1 VKKENKYSKGIPGTA
16 ARQVKDCPG
25 GSDSAAEKIELENQ
39 VQLEVNSSLINVSMG
54 TFSWHST
61 GSCSDAE
68 MPEFFRKHG
77 YFVVYGEK
85 KMADYDVGVIG
96 LGVMGRNL
104 ALNLE
109 RNGYGVAGFDLSEEK
124 RGDFQRNTEG
134 KKARTVSSLREL
146 ADNLTSPR
154 KVLLMVPA
162 GDPVDS
168 VIQELLG
175 VFSKD
180 DIIIDGG
187 NSFFKDTSRRFDQ
200 VQAAGLRFIGTG
212 VSGGEEGALWGP
224 AIMPGG
230 SPEAWHEV
238 REMLQAIS
246 AKADDGAACCQWIG
260 KGGAGHFVKMVH
272 NGIEYGDMQMI
283 CEAYYLMEQALG
295 INPAEMHK
303 IFTDWNQGELKSYLI
318 EITGHIL
325 ANTDPETGKPMVDV
339 ILDTAGQKGT
349 GKWTSQIALDLGI
362 PAPTIAEAVFARTL
376 SAIKEERVRA
386 SAILQ
391 GPERLS
397 GDEDKAEMVELIR
410 KALYA
415 SKICSYA
422 QGFQMMK
429 AASEEFGF
437 DLDFGSISSI
447 WREGCIIRAG
457 FLNDIKAAFDK
468 NPQLDNLLLDPYFS
482 KAVMDNQDAWR
493 KVVSF
498 AVERGIP
505 VPAFSSALSYYD
517 SYRSARLPANLLQ
530 GQRDFFGAHTYE
542 RVDRPRK
549 EFFHTEWK
557 TF

>member
-1 VKKENKYSKGIPGTA
+1 
-16 ARQVKDCPG
+16 
-25 GSDSAAEKIELENQ
+25 
-39 VQLEVNSSLINVSMG
+39 
-54 TFSWHST
+54 
-61 GSCSDAE
+61 
-68 MPEFFRKHG
+68 
-77 YFVVYGEK
+77 
-85 KMADYDVGVIG
+85 MADYDIAVIG

-109 RNGYGVAGFDLSEEK
+109 RNGYGVVGFDLSQEK
-124 RGDFQRNTEG
+124 REDFRRNTAG
-134 KKARTVSSLREL
+134 KKALTASSLKEV
-146 ADNLTSPR
+146 ANNLRAPR
-154 KVLLMVPA
+154 KAFLLVPA
-162 GDPVDS
+162 GDPVDA
-168 VIQELLG
+168 VIRELLG
-175 VFSKD
+175 VFAEN

-187 NSFFKDTSRRFDQ
+187 NSFFKDTARRFNQ
-200 VQAAGLRFIGTG
+200 IQAAGLRFIGTG

-230 SPEAWHEV
+230 SPEAWEEV

-246 AKADDGAACCQWIG
+246 AKAEDGKPCCQWIG

-283 CEAYYLMEQALG
+283 CEAYFLMEQALG
-295 INPAEMHK
+295 MTPAEMHQV
-303 IFTDWNQGELKSYLI
+303 FAEWNQGELKSYLI

-376 SAIKEERVRA
+376 SAIKEERVNA
-386 SAILQ
+386 SAILK
-391 GPERLS
+391 GPEKQAGNKDR
-397 GDEDKAEMVELIR
+397 KEMVELIR
-410 KALYA
+410 KALYI

-422 QGFQMMK
+422 QGFQMMR

-437 DLDFGSISSI
+437 DLDFGSIASI
-447 WREGCIIRAG
+447 WREGCIIRAA

-468 NPQLDNLLLDPYFS
+468 NPKLDNLLLDPYFS
-482 KAVMDNQDAWR
+482 KAVMDNQAAWR
-493 KVVSF
+493 KVVAF

-505 VPAFSSALSYYD
+505 VPAFSSALSYFD

-542 RVDRPRK
+542 RVDRPRR